1 MKLNKFFGVVLGI
14 GLALSSVGVVSA
26 ADLIEA
32 DESFAMPNDATPG
45 QHGVVFTDQDTGQIF
60 SNLIDSAKRSN
71 DQIDPTCTSID
82 DKTCTSNSL
91 SFDAVIPYCQGV
103 TDMNCLEEVGAIK
116 EDGSKVVGVFK
127 QYFPLKAQNE
137 YVGNPDYQLPSGTSG
152 SLITLPDLS
161 HKGGDLYFASFQM
174 TGSVDKTNKR
184 AGLGGFSARITP
196 VQLQSAPLTTGTCGE
211 NGPTS
216 TCPDAGWAYNVIT
229 KKWGAQA
236 SGFDGIHSCAATSA
250 KDAMCAQRFSFPE
263 NVRFYLKVRLNV
275 SPTGW
280 LHGRFA
286 DPTVDISTTD
296 RVTKISVEALPVRV
310 PIVYKSYLW
319 KDLPASISSVYNEQT
334 GLFKLG
340 TSGSFTRIPGSANET
355 DPLKRHMIS
364 SPTPSGST
372 SIEELKAWLPIVA
385 DKATSMPSMWSVR
398 SLREEEKSGANKCFD
413 SATQLTGLVTT
424 NATQYSAGPPTFDK
438 AEGTLVYKVA
448 APHFSSNGD
457 VFRGRYNLTM
467 RSDIARCVY
476 GFTKAPIKAELSI
489 VSADGSPQVAT
500 TILGEKNGWV
510 FLSAANFEFSAPII
524 KAKLTQEV
532 VVEPTPTP
540 TPTPAATN
548 KPVIAKK
555 TTITCVK
562 GKTVKKVTAVKPT
575 CPSGFK
581 KKA

>member
-1 MKLNKFFGVVLGI
+1 MKSNKFFSVVLGI
-14 GLALSSVGVVSA
+14 GLAVVSVGGVSA

-32 DESFAMPNDATPG
+32 DESFAMPNDVTPG
-45 QHGVVFTDQDTGQIF
+45 QHGVIFTDQDTGQIASYLTDNSKF
-60 SNLIDSAKRSN
+60 AD
-71 DQIDPTCTSID
+71 DQIDPTCTSLD
-82 DKTCTSNSL
+82 DKSCPSNL
-91 SFDAVIPYCQGV
+91 LNFQAIIPYCQNAN
-103 TDMNCLEEVGAIK
+103 DMNCLEEVGAVK
-116 EDGSKVVGVFK
+116 EDGSKVVGEFK

-137 YVGNPDYQLPSGTSG
+137 FIGNADYQLPSGTSG
-152 SLITLPDLS
+152 SVFSFPSLS
-161 HKGGDLYFASFQM
+161 HKGGDLYFASFQIN
-174 TGSVDKTNKR
+174 GYVEKTNKR
-184 AGLGGFSARITP
+184 STLNAFSARITP
-196 VQLQSAPLTTGTCGE
+196 VQIQSAPLTTQTCGPVE
-211 NGPTS
+211 V
-216 TCPDAGWAYNVIT
+216 CPDAGYAYNAVT
-229 KKWGAQA
+229 KKWGNQA

-263 NVRFYLKVRLNV
+263 NLRVYLKVRLNLAP
-275 SPTGW
+275 SGW

-286 DPTVDISTTD
+286 DPTVDIST
-296 RVTKISVEALPVRV
+296 VGQITKISVEALPVRV
-310 PIVYKSYLW
+310 PIIYKSYLW
-319 KDLPASISSVYNEQT
+319 KDMPGAIKSAYNEQT
-334 GLFKLG
+334 GDFTLG
-340 TSGSFTRIPGSANET
+340 SSGSFTRIPGSWGET
-355 DPLKRHMIS
+355 DPLKRHRIS
-364 SPTPSGST
+364 SPSPSGQT
-372 SIEELKAWLPIVA
+372 GIEELKAWLPVVD
-385 DKATSMPSMWSVR
+385 DKATAMPSMWSVR
-398 SLREEEKSGANKCFD
+398 SLRNEEMSGSNKCFE
-413 SATQLTGLVTT
+413 SGTQLTGLVTT

-457 VFRGRYNLTM
+457 VFKGRYNLTM

-510 FLSAANFEFSAPII
+510 FLSAANFEFSAPVI

-540 TPTPAATN
+540 TATATPTPTK
-548 KPVIAKK
+548 KPVVAKK
-555 TTITCVK
+555 TTISCVK

>member
-14 GLALSSVGVVSA
+14 SLALTSVGVVSA

-91 SFDAVIPYCQGV
+91 SFDAVIPYCQGA

-152 SLITLPDLS
+152 SLITLPGLS

-184 AGLGGFSARITP
+184 AGLGSFSARITP
-196 VQLQSAPLTTGTCGE
+196 VQLQIAPQITGSCGE
-211 NGPTS
+211 TS
-216 TCPDAGWAYNVIT
+216 TCPDAGWAYNIIT
-229 KKWGAQA
+229 KKWGGQA
-236 SGFDGIHSCAATSA
+236 SGFDGIHSCAATSG

-263 NVRFYLKVRLNV
+263 NIRFYLKVRLNLA
-275 SPTGW
+275 PTGW

-286 DPTVDISTTD
+286 DPTVDISTSGQ
-296 RVTKISVEALPVRV
+296 VTKISVEALPVRV

-340 TSGSFTRIPGSANET
+340 STGSFTRIPGSANET

-364 SPTPSGST
+364 SPSPSGST
-372 SIEELKAWLPIVA
+372 SIEELKAWLPVVA

-398 SLREEEKSGANKCFD
+398 SLRQDEKSGSNKCFD
-413 SATQLTGLVTT
+413 SAIQLTGLVTT

-457 VFRGRYNLTM
+457 VFKGRYNLTM

-510 FLSAANFEFSAPII
+510 YLSAANFEFSAPVI

-540 TPTPAATN
+540 VA
-548 KPVIAKK
+548 AKK

-562 GKTVKKVTAVKPT
+562 GKTVKKVTAVGPK

-581 KKA
+581 KKS